1 MKAQDFLQPGDIPLY
16 GSKGFAAV
24 AIKIRTNDDTS
35 HAEVYLGNGQSAG
48 SRGPSH
54 DGPGGVQTYPLRL
67 SDMNYILRPI
77 IPVDLGKLRAF
88 HESCIGQKYALLD
101 LLKVHLFRKDGDDT
115 KAVCSEHVARC
126 FKKAGADLFE
136 RSYDCDYVT
145 PAMLKSS
152 ANVVL
157 YRVDKNGEVSDV
169 VEALEAA

>member
-1 MKAQDFLQPGDIPLY
+1 
-16 GSKGFAAV
+16 
-24 AIKIRTNDDTS
+24 
-35 HAEVYLGNGQSAG
+35 
-48 SRGPSH
+48 
-54 DGPGGVQTYPLRL
+54 
-67 SDMNYILRPI
+67 
-77 IPVDLGKLRAF
+77 LGKLRAF

-126 FKKAGADLFE
+126 FKKAGSDLFE
-136 RSYDCDYVT
+136 KSYDCDYVT